1 MIEHRNYIAGAWSGE
16 DFRRNSNPSDLSDT
30 VGMYARATEH
40 EVDRAIEAAAEAQ
53 PGWAALPVGA
63 RASYLD
69 AIGSMIL
76 ARASELG
83 ELLAREEG
91 KTRAEGIGEA
101 ARAGQTF
108 RYYAAQI
115 LQATGERF
123 ASTTP
128 GTTIDVDRRPLGVI
142 GIITPWNFPLAIPAW
157 KAAPALAYGN
167 TVVMKPA
174 DLVPGSAWLIASI
187 IHEAGV
193 PAGVFNLVL
202 GSGRMIGARLVESPL
217 VDGITFTGSTQV
229 GMHIAGESLR
239 HGAKRFQ
246 LEMGGKNPLL
256 VLDDA
261 DIDVAVAAAVAGTFY
276 STGQRC
282 TASSRLVVQ
291 SGIHDVFVERLTKA
305 TSELVVG
312 HALEATTEIGPVVS
326 ESQLQQD
333 LDYVRIGRDEGAE
346 VLTGGEV
353 VERATEGN
361 FMQPTLFAAG
371 RNDMRINR
379 EEIFG
384 PVACVIRV
392 DDYEEGL
399 AVANDT
405 EYGLSSGVV
414 TTSLSKAANFRAHA
428 QAGIITINRPTA
440 NTEMHVPF
448 GGTKAS
454 SFGAREQGPHAREFF
469 TTMTTT
475 YTAHGTP

>member
-1 MIEHRNYIAGAWSGE
+1 MNEYKNYIAGDWTGA
-16 DFRRNSNPSDLSDT
+16 DFRPNVNPSDLSET
-30 VGMYARATEH
+30 IGHYARATDA
-40 EVDRAIEAAAEAQ
+40 EVDRAIEAAATAQ
-53 PGWAALPVGA
+53 PGWAALTVGE
-63 RASYLD
+63 RCGYLD
-69 AIGSMIL
+69 SIGATIL
-76 ARASELG
+76 ARATELG
-83 ELLAREEG
+83 ELLSREEG

-101 ARAGQTF
+101 VRAGQTF

-123 ASTTP
+123 ASTSP
-128 GTTIDVDRRPLGVI
+128 GMTIDVDRRPVGVI

-174 DLVPGSAWLIASI
+174 DLVPGSAWMIASI
-187 IHEAGV
+187 IHEVGV

-202 GSGRMIGARLVESPL
+202 GSGRMIGARLVESPQ
-217 VDGITFTGSTQV
+217 VDAITFTGSTEV
-229 GMHIAGESLR
+229 GMHIAGESLK

-261 DIDVAVAAAVAGTFY
+261 DLDVAIASAVNGSFY

-282 TASSRLVVQ
+282 TASSRIIVET
-291 SGIHDVFVERLTKA
+291 GIHDEFVARLAKA

-312 HALEATTEIGPVVS
+312 NAMDATTQIGPVVS
-326 ESQLQQD
+326 ESQLKQD
-333 LDYVRIGRDEGAE
+333 LEYVRIGRKEGAE

-353 VERATEGN
+353 VECATEGYY
-361 FMQPTLFAAG
+361 MRPTLFVGG

-384 PVACVIRV
+384 PISCVIRV
-392 DDYEEGL
+392 GDYEEGIS
-399 AVANDT
+399 VANDT
-405 EYGLSSGVV
+405 AFGLSSGIV
-414 TTSLSKAANFRAHA
+414 TTSLAKAADFRRRA
-428 QAGIITINRPTA
+428 QAGIIAVNRPTA
-440 NTEMHVPF
+440 NTELHVPF

-454 SFGAREQGPHAREFF
+454 SFGAREQGPNAREFF
-469 TTMTTT
+469 TTLSTA
-475 YTAHGTP
+475 YTAHGY

>member
-1 MIEHRNYIAGAWSGE
+1 MMSEHQNYIAGAWTGG
-16 DFRRNSNPSDLSDT
+16 DFRPNSNPSDLSET
-30 VGMYARATEH
+30 IGLYARATTD
-40 EVDRAIEAAAEAQ
+40 EVDRAIEAAAVAQ
-53 PGWAALPVGA
+53 PAWAALPVGT
-63 RASYLD
+63 RAGYLD
-69 AIGSMIL
+69 TIGATIL
-76 ARASELG
+76 ARATELG
-83 ELLAREEG
+83 ELLSREEG

-101 ARAGQTF
+101 TRAGQTF

-123 ASTTP
+123 ASATP

-217 VDGITFTGSTQV
+217 VNGITFTGSTQV
-229 GMHIAGESLR
+229 GMHIAGESLK

-261 DIDVAVAAAVAGTFY
+261 DIDVAVAAALAGSFY

-291 SGIHDVFVERLTKA
+291 AGIHDAFVERLTKA

-312 HALEATTEIGPVVS
+312 NAMDATTKIGPVSS

-333 LDYVRIGRDEGAE
+333 LDYVSIGRDEGAE
-346 VLTGGEV
+346 LLTGGDT
-353 VERATEGN
+353 VERATDGY
-361 FMQPTLFAAG
+361 FMQPTLFAGG

-384 PVACVIRV
+384 PIACVIRV
-392 DDYEEGL
+392 DDYEEGI

-405 EYGLSSGVV
+405 EYGLSSGII
-414 TTSLSKAANFRAHA
+414 TTSLAKAADFRLRA
-428 QAGIITINRPTA
+428 QAGIIAINRPTA
-440 NTEMHVPF
+440 NTELHVPF
-448 GGTKAS
+448 GGMKAS
-454 SFGAREQGPHAREFF
+454 SFGAREQGPNAREFF
-469 TTMTTT
+469 TTVTTA
-475 YTAHGTP
+475 YTAHGY